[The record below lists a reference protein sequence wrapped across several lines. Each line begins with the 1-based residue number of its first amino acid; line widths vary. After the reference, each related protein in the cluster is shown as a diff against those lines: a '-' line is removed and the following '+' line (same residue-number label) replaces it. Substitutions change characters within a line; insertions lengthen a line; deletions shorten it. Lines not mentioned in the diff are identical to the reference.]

1 MIGPLNSNLS
11 KKGGLTMVLLLLSKH
26 AAAFAPAARSIT
38 RSAQAMKRTAS
49 HAHTIQAS
57 STRIANPF
65 VPSTKLFM
73 STETDTDSDLAGIEA
88 QVKAKGDEI
97 RDLKADGT
105 DKAGLAPH
113 IEELL
118 ALKAKS
124 TAAVEALIESKGNEI
139 RKLKEEGIDKE
150 ALAPHIE
157 ELLALK
163 AKIAPPP
170 AKKKE
175 KKKQPAKQKKQKQP
189 PKKKESDM
197 SESELRQT
205 RLAKVEIMREAG
217 AEPFEYTYSPTH
229 TSMELQEL
237 YEGKLEGGEEDED
250 ADVAVAGR
258 IMAKR
263 VFGKLAFFTLQD
275 ESGNIQLHLEKN
287 RLGDSFKVRTL
298 NMSFTLVFI
307 SSVLIT
313 DFCEFYSF
321 FYAKLGFKS
330 MD

>member
-1 MIGPLNSNLS
+1 
-11 KKGGLTMVLLLLSKH
+11 MVLLLLSKH
-26 AAAFAPAARSIT
+26 AAAFAPVARSIT
-38 RSAQAMKRTAS
+38 KSAQAMKRTAS
-49 HAHTIQAS
+49 HAHTMHAS
-57 STRIANPF
+57 STRIVNPF

-73 STETDTDSDLAGIEA
+73 STETDTNSDLAGIEA
-88 QVKAKGDEI
+88 QIQAKGDEI

-139 RKLKEEGIDKE
+139 RKLKEDGIEKE

-170 AKKKE
+170 EKKK

-205 RLAKVEIMREAG
+205 RLAKVELMREAG

-237 YEGKLEGGEEDED
+237 YDGKLEGGEEDED
-250 ADVAVAGR
+250 SDVAVAGR

-275 ESGNIQLHLEKN
+275 ESGTIQLHLEKN

-298 NMSFTLVFI
+298 NMSLTLVFF
-307 SSVLIT
+307 VQRT
-313 DFCEFYSF
+313 DH
-321 FYAKLGFKS
+321 
-330 MD
+330 